1 VTGTPSVSVI
11 VCTRDRPLLL
21 LDTIASILEGDT
33 KPAEIVVVDQSRE
46 RDAQIAEH
54 ADDSIVYI
62 SSPGRGLTQARNIGV
77 ARARGRVIAFSDDDV
92 RVDRTWLAAL
102 VVAIGAEEDR
112 LVSAGQVIPAPPERP
127 GAFTSSYY
135 VDDTPATYTGRIERD
150 PLGGGNM
157 AMYRSGFDVVGPF
170 DERLGAGGR
179 YPAADDNDF
188 GLRLL
193 EAGFS
198 IVYVPEAIVYH
209 RAWRSR
215 WRYPVVRWRYGRG
228 KGGFYGKHLGLSG
241 RHIQRR
247 LARDVGRRLRHL
259 PSNALR
265 NPRQAVG
272 DLAYIAGLASALAQ
286 WLVTERRR

>member
-1 VTGTPSVSVI
+1 MSGEPTVSVI
-11 VCTRDRPLLL
+11 VCTRQRPRLLH
-21 LDTIASILEGDT
+21 DTLQSVLEGELT
-33 KPAEIVVVDQSRE
+33 PIELLVVDQSE
-46 RDAQIAEH
+46 RPDPAFDTPDQRIKYMWIQ
-54 ADDSIVYI
+54 S
-62 SSPGRGLTQARNIGV
+62 RGLSRARNIGI
-77 ARARGRVIAFSDDDV
+77 AAARGRVIAFSDDDV
-92 RVDRTWLAAL
+92 LVDPKWLRAL
-102 VVAIGAEEDR
+102 VAAIGTEEER
-112 LVSAGQVIPAPPERP
+112 RVAAGQVIPAPPERP
-127 GAFTSSYY
+127 GAFTSSHY

-157 AMYRSGFDVVGPF
+157 AIYRSGFDAVGLF

-198 IVYVPEAIVYH
+198 IVYVPEAIVHH

-215 WRYPVVRWRYGRG
+215 WRYPIVRWRYGRG
-228 KGGFYGKHLGLSG
+228 KGGFYGKHLGLSE

-247 LARDVGRRLRHL
+247 LARDVGRRVTRL

-272 DLAYIAGLASALAQ
+272 DIAYIAGVVTALTQ
-286 WLVTERRR
+286 WLATERRR

>member
-1 VTGTPSVSVI
+1 MTEPPSVSVV

-33 KPAEIVVVDQSRE
+33 KPAEIVVVDQSRA
-46 RDAQIAEH
+46 RDPKIEEH
-54 ADDSIVYI
+54 ANQSVVYI
-62 SSPGRGLTQARNIGV
+62 SCPGRGLTQARNIGL

-92 RVDRTWLAAL
+92 RVDPKWLGSL
-102 VVAIGAEEDR
+102 VAAIGAEEER
-112 LVSAGQVIPAPPERP
+112 LVAAGQVIPAPPERP

-135 VDDTPATYTGRIERD
+135 IDDTPATYTGRIERD

-157 AMYRSGFDVVGPF
+157 AMYRSGFDVVGLF

-228 KGGFYGKHLGLSG
+228 KGGFYGKHLGLSE

-259 PSNALR
+259 PQNALR

-272 DLAYIAGLASALAQ
+272 DLAYIGGLASALAQ

>member
-1 VTGTPSVSVI
+1 
-11 VCTRDRPLLL
+11 LH
-21 LDTIASILEGDT
+21 DTIESILAGDM
-33 KPAEIVVVDQSRE
+33 KPAEIVVVDQSR
-46 RDAQIAEH
+46 RPDPQFEH
-54 ADDSIVYI
+54 ESEAVRYVWSQ
-62 SSPGRGLTQARNIGV
+62 SRGLTRARNIGI
-77 ARARGRVIAFSDDDV
+77 ATSHGHVIAFSDDDV
-92 RVDRTWLAAL
+92 RVETGWLEAL
-102 VVAIGAEEDR
+102 VTAIGVEDER
-112 LVSAGQVIPAPPERP
+112 RVAAGQVIPAPPERP

-135 VDDTPATYTGRIERD
+135 VDDVPATYMGRIGRD

-157 AMYRSGFDVVGPF
+157 AMYRSGFDLVGLF

-228 KGGFYGKHLGLSG
+228 KGGFYGKHLGLSD

-247 LARDVGRRLRHL
+247 LARDVGHRVRRLPRNL
-259 PSNALR
+259 LR
-265 NPRQAVG
+265 EPRQAAG
-272 DLAYIAGLASALAQ
+272 DLAYLAGVGTALMQ
-286 WLVTERRR
+286 WLIRERRE

>member
-1 VTGTPSVSVI
+1 MRTHPTVSVV
-11 VCTRDRPLLL
+11 VCTRNRPQLV
-21 LDTIASILEGDT
+21 LDTVQSILAGET
-33 KPAEIVVVDQSRE
+33 KPTEIVVVDQSRQSNPGLE
-46 RDAQIAEH
+46 QH
-54 ADDSIVYI
+54 AGVVLVRT
-62 SSPGRGLTQARNIGV
+62 PERGLTQARNLGI
-77 ARARGRVIAFSDDDV
+77 AAARGRVIAFSDDDV
-92 RVDRTWLAAL
+92 HVDPRWLGAL
-102 VVAIGAEEDR
+102 VAAIGTEEEQR
-112 LVSAGQVIPAPPERP
+112 VAAGQVIPAPPERP

-135 VDDTPATYTGRIERD
+135 VDKAPATYTGRIDRD

-157 AMYRSGFDVVGPF
+157 AMYRSGFDVVGLF

-193 EAGFS
+193 EAGFT

-228 KGGFYGKHLGLSG
+228 KGGFYGKHLGLSE

-247 LARDVGRRLRHL
+247 LARDVGRRLRRL